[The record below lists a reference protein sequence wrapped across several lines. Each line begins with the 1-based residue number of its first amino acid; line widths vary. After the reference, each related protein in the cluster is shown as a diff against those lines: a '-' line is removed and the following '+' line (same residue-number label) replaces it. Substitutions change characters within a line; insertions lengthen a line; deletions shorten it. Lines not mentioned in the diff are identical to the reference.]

1 MIEKCYQLLVK
12 KDIKLFDNN
21 IYYMNKQEFVIW
33 FQSTLKEMYEIMQRK
48 NADYTTTEDPFSN
61 FRIVEK
67 LGISGVEQWILVRM
81 TDKISRI
88 SNLITREAKV
98 KDESITDTLQDL
110 ANYSIILK
118 LYIESTRKQK

>member
-1 MIEKCYQLLVK
+1 
-12 KDIKLFDNN
+12 
-21 IYYMNKQEFVIW
+21 MNKQEFVLW

-88 SNLITREAKV
+88 SNLLTREAKV
-98 KDESITDTLQDL
+98 KDESIADTLQDL

-118 LYIESTRKQK
+118 LYIESKTK